1 MSFDTSKELQ
11 KYLTIYFNS
20 KKSCDC
26 KDISNI
32 CDNCY
37 NHIKQAQNWIE
48 AGIPIRYFDLDID
61 VLKSKNTIL
70 NKNQYMLKLELYN
83 NIKKYISNLDLNFAQ
98 GKGILICGD
107 FGIGKTTAL
116 MNIAKEAVNRQKNI
130 QVVYMTELL
139 ERIYNGNSI
148 INEIPNLDAIF
159 IEDFTNCYVKKESN
173 FVDTVIDSILSLC
186 IKYNV
191 SLFITSNFD
200 KKQLNDKLTPH
211 AFSLLH
217 EICDFYSL
225 EGVDLRKSNHYDR

>member
-1 MSFDTSKELQ
+1 MTDFVLKKELQ
-11 KYLTIYFNS
+11 KYLEIYFNS
-20 KKSCDC
+20 KKNCNC

-32 CDNCY
+32 CDHCY
-37 NHIKQAQNWIE
+37 NHINKVQKWIE
-48 AGIPIRYFDLDID
+48 AGIPIRYFDLDLE
-61 VLKSKNTIL
+61 VLKNKNTIL

-83 NIKKYISNLDLNFAQ
+83 NIKKYIENLDLNFAQ

-116 MNIAKEAVNRQKNI
+116 MNIAKEAVNRKKNI
-130 QVVYMTELL
+130 EVTYMTELI

-159 IEDFTNCYVKKESN
+159 IEDFTNCYVKKDSN
-173 FVDTVIDSILSLC
+173 FVDTIIDSILSLC

-191 SLFITSNFD
+191 SLFITSNYD
-200 KKQLNDKLTPH
+200 KQQLNDRLTPH

-225 EGVDLRKSNHYDR
+225 EGIDFRKSNAL